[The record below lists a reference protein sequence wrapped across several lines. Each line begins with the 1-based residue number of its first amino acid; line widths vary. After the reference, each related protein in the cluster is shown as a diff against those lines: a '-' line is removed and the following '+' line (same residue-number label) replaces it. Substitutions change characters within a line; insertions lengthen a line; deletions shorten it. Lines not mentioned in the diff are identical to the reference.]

1 MHFCS
6 IAELTKALRS
16 RRISASE
23 VLEHV
28 IARIEALDQRLN
40 AVVVRDFDRARVTA
54 KTADAALARGDQ
66 RPLLGIPVTLKEPF
80 NVAGLPTTWGYP
92 EFKDFVPTEDALVVS
107 RLKEVGAVVIG
118 KTNIPLGLRD
128 FQSYND
134 IYGTTNNPWD
144 VRRSPGGSA
153 GGSAASLAAGF
164 ETLSIGSDIGGS
176 IRIPSHFCGIYGH
189 KPTLGLIPLRGYNL
203 PPAPP
208 VPGSGDLAVAGPMAR
223 HASDLALALDAI
235 AGPDEAREGIGY
247 HLALP
252 SPRHNDL
259 KNFRVL
265 VIDTHPL
272 MPTSNAVRTA
282 IGGLAEQLSKLGS
295 KVAYNS
301 PSLPNLEDSA
311 RLYMK
316 LLNAAKSPRLSTD
329 SFVETQHLIG
339 TLSPSDYSL
348 QAERLRGTVMRH
360 REWLAADAARLQLQ
374 QQWHAFFLEFDVVLY
389 PSAAVPAFMH
399 DHSEPIENRHL
410 DIDGK
415 TYPYYDV
422 CFIWADPATTC
433 GLPATAAPINRSPAG
448 LPIGM
453 QIIGPYLE
461 DRTTIAFAE
470 LLQREFG
477 GFVPPP

>member
-1 MHFCS
+1 
-6 IAELTKALRS
+6 
-16 RRISASE
+16 
-23 VLEHV
+23 
-28 IARIEALDQRLN
+28 
-40 AVVVRDFDRARVTA
+40 
-54 KTADAALARGDQ
+54 
-66 RPLLGIPVTLKEPF
+66 
-80 NVAGLPTTWGYP
+80 
-92 EFKDFVPTEDALVVS
+92 
-107 RLKEVGAVVIG
+107 
-118 KTNIPLGLRD
+118 
-128 FQSYND
+128 
-134 IYGTTNNPWD
+134 
-144 VRRSPGGSA
+144 
-153 GGSAASLAAGF
+153 
-164 ETLSIGSDIGGS
+164 
-176 IRIPSHFCGIYGH
+176 
-189 KPTLGLIPLRGYNL
+189 
-203 PPAPP
+203 
-208 VPGSGDLAVAGPMAR
+208 MAR

-272 MPTSNAVRTA
+272 IPTSNAVRTA